1 MTPKATPASRKKSAA
16 PKPRA
21 RTRTRG
27 GVQDDDGDYMMS
39 GGLEAAEPA
48 GPAFAGP
55 PEGDMV

>member
-16 PKPRA
+16 SKPRP

-39 GGLEAAEPA
+39 GGLGPAEPA
-48 GPAFAGP
+48 GMFADP
-55 PEGDMV
+55 PEEEWV